1 MKSVLSISFA
11 LWLLILGLM
20 PGMDSHDI
28 PKLPNLFTHFLD
40 HSHDGKEI
48 SFWDYLADHYGH
60 HSDSEN
66 EEDHKILPFHKHC
79 CSATFF
85 VVSEVFILTDSQIL
99 VSSLKRSFYNQGYY
113 SAYYNS
119 IFLPPKI

>member
-1 MKSVLSISFA
+1 
-11 LWLLILGLM
+11 
-20 PGMDSHDI
+20 MDSHDI
-28 PKLPNLFTHFLD
+28 PKLPNLFSHFFDHNHDGEEIGFLD
-40 HSHDGKEI
+40 
-48 SFWDYLADHYGH
+48 FLADHYGN

-66 EEDHKILPFHKHC
+66 EEDHKNLPFHNHC

-85 VVSEVFILTDSQIL
+85 VVSEVFILIDSQIL
-99 VSSLKRSFYNQGYY
+99 VSPLKRPIYNQSYY